1 MLKGRSIYRGKAEGR
16 VLKLQNALSFLGG
29 VEASTGEIKVENGGN
44 VADRILVFPRG
55 KGSTVGSFVMYDL
68 KAHGKSPLAIINS
81 SAETIVATGA
91 VISSIPMI
99 DGIDVYLIK
108 DGDRAVVDADS
119 GTVELPDVVKKTVA
133 SSVVM
138 VDGKILM
145 LHRPATARSYPGRW
159 SLVSGKREDGE
170 QMVDTARR
178 EIFEETQI
186 KVSEPISS
194 LPPVYVRENNIIW
207 EVYPFLF
214 DAGEQRPI
222 LNGENTEY
230 RLVTPDEMK
239 GLDLVDLTIEMVSN
253 LTR

>member
-1 MLKGRSIYRGKAEGR
+1 
-16 VLKLQNALSFLGG
+16 
-29 VEASTGEIKVENGGN
+29 
-44 VADRILVFPRG
+44 
-55 KGSTVGSFVMYDL
+55 
-68 KAHGKSPLAIINS
+68 
-81 SAETIVATGA
+81 
-91 VISSIPMI
+91 
-99 DGIDVYLIK
+99 
-108 DGDRAVVDADS
+108 
-119 GTVELPDVVKKTVA
+119 
-133 SSVVM
+133 
-138 VDGKILM
+138 
-145 LHRPATARSYPGRW
+145 
-159 SLVSGKREDGE
+159 
-170 QMVDTARR
+170 MVDTARR